1 MEFTGERM
9 IPGKVDKDLEIEH
22 LMRYQFAS
30 QFVAGKSVLDASCG
44 AGYGSAILAK
54 DAKSV
59 DGLDISEETIAYAKE
74 NYRADNIHYT
84 CGSIASL
91 PFADASFDVYV
102 SFETLEHVDEKT
114 QKAFLQEALRVL
126 KADGILIVS
135 TPNKNVYDKRGH
147 NDFHVKEL
155 TYTEFHDFLNAK
167 FSNIHF
173 LSQQWELSMSLTA
186 NGTTHANLQL
196 DCPEN
201 SAEYLIAICSNRSI
215 MPYQTTAWI
224 QGPGRYQELLDWAI
238 ENHEGIESRNNHI
251 KRLDAEIESNRKE
264 IKDRDKSISD
274 RDSMIRFRDGEIQKL
289 SVHCNDLQNAVEE
302 SNNTL
307 TILKNNHKAELQR
320 LTKEKNQEIADIKQS
335 HTAEMALLEKEYEAR
350 CTQIKQDKEQEIS
363 KIKQEL
369 EATCAQIEQ
378 DKANEIAELNKSFNS
393 TLADLQQ
400 TLQNKEGHI
409 EQLLESDRELER
421 IKGPYESLRM
431 ELDAIKASRSWRLA
445 QFFAR
450 IASAIIPRGSRRRV
464 VLKLFREF
472 FRHPGA
478 YLKKCT
484 PSHIGRFLRTLRK
497 DGASRASSLI
507 DEFNQAHCLADVT
520 TSMVLET
527 VAPPSE
533 EKPQNDYVKLSVPQ
547 WTDPTVSI
555 VIPVYNQFD
564 YTYLCIKSI
573 LENSGT
579 VKYEIIIADDCS
591 SDLTTQIE
599 DIISGLVVIH
609 NKENLRFL
617 LNCNNAAKS
626 AKGKYVLF
634 LNNDTQVQSNWL
646 QPLVDLIDSS
656 DDIGMVGSKLVYP
669 DGKLQEA
676 GGILWRDGSAWNF
689 GNKDNPDLPQYNYVK
704 EADYISGA
712 AIMIRH
718 ALWKEIGG
726 FDELFVPAY
735 CEDSDLAFEVRK
747 HGYRV
752 LYQPKSV
759 VVHFEGVSNGTDTSS
774 GQKAYQIENQ
784 KKFFEKWK
792 SVLETE
798 HYPNGENVFSARDK
812 SGKKKTILIIDHYI
826 PQYDKDAGS
835 RTMDNFIRVLV
846 GMGYNVKFLGDN
858 FYYDPQYAP
867 HYEQM
872 GVEMIC
878 GNYYYN
884 HWKEWIIDNSK
895 VFDSILLSRPH
906 ISIKYID
913 FLRSNMNARL
923 IYYVQDLHYLREERE
938 YEITHDPECLRIAA
952 EVKKQEFYLMEHSD
966 FVLTPSTLE
975 REIINKEIP
984 GDKAEAIPIYCYT
997 SFCNSKIDLTN
1008 RNNIVFVGGFT
1019 HRPNEDGIL
1028 WFMES
1033 VWPSIKVQLHEARLI
1048 IVGSNP
1054 TDKVKALAGTD
1065 VTVTGYISD
1074 EELQSVY
1081 ANSRICIIPLR
1092 YGAGVKGK
1100 TLEALYQRIPIVST
1114 SVGLEGLE
1122 GIEDYVKPADDAKA
1136 FADSIIT
1143 FYNDP
1148 VLAAKTAERY
1158 HAYLQQHNSFNAI
1171 ADIFRIALNEGDSDK

>member
-30 QFVAGKSVLDASCG
+30 QFVAGKTVLDASCG

-74 NYRADNIHYT
+74 NYKADNIRYT

-102 SFETLEHVDEKT
+102 SFETLEHVDGET
-114 QKAFLQEALRVL
+114 QEAFLQEALRVL

-135 TPNKNVYDKRGH
+135 TPNKTVYDKRGH

-186 NGTTHANLQL
+186 NGTTRANLQL
-196 DCPEN
+196 DCPEKN
-201 SAEYLIAICSNRSI
+201 AEYLIALCSNCAI

-224 QGPGRYQELLDWAI
+224 EGPGRYQKLLDWAI

-251 KRLDAEIESNRKE
+251 KKLDEEIESNRKE

-289 SVHCNDLQNAVEE
+289 SVLCNDLQKAIEE
-302 SNNTL
+302 SNNTRTVL
-307 TILKNNHKAELQR
+307 ENHYKAELQH
-320 LTKEKNQEIADIKQS
+320 LIQNKEREILKIKEEN
-335 HTAEMALLEKEYEAR
+335 AAR
-350 CTQIKQDKEQEIS
+350 CEE
-363 KIKQEL
+363 
-369 EATCAQIEQ
+369 IEQ
-378 DKANEIAELNKSFNS
+378 DKANEIAELNKSFNT

-409 EQLLESDRELER
+409 ELLLESDRELER

-478 YLKKCT
+478 YLEKCT
-484 PSHIGRFLRTLRK
+484 PSHIGRFLRTLRN

-527 VAPPSE
+527 VAPSSE
-533 EKPQNDYVKLSVPQ
+533 EKPQNDYIKLSAPQ
-547 WTDPTVSI
+547 WAAPTVSI

-626 AKGKYVLF
+626 AKGKYILF
-634 LNNDTQVQSNWL
+634 LNNDTQVQNNWL
-646 QPLVDLIDSS
+646 QPLVDLIESS

-676 GGILWRDGSAWNF
+676 GGILWKDGSAWNF

-704 EADYISGA
+704 EVDYISGA

-718 ALWKEIGG
+718 TLWKEIGG

-747 HGYRV
+747 HGYKV

-759 VVHFEGVSNGTDTSS
+759 VVHFEGISNGTDTSS

-792 SVLETE
+792 DILETE

-884 HWKEWIIDNSK
+884 HWREWILDNSK

-913 FLRSNMNARL
+913 FLRSNTHARL

-938 YEITHDPECLRIAA
+938 YEITHDPECLKIAA

-975 REIINKEIP
+975 REIINKDIP
-984 GDKAEAIPIYCYT
+984 GNKAEAIPIYCYT
-997 SFCNSKIDLTN
+997 NFSKEAVELTDRNSI
-1008 RNNIVFVGGFT
+1008 IFVGGFT

-1028 WFMES
+1028 WFMEN
-1033 VWPSIKVQLHEARLI
+1033 VWPTIENRLPDINLI

-1054 TDKVKALAGTD
+1054 TDKVKALERSN
-1065 VTVTGYISD
+1065 VKVTGYVSD
-1074 EELQSVY
+1074 EELQRLYSC
-1081 ANSRICIIPLR
+1081 SRICIIPLR

-1122 GIEDYVKPADDAKA
+1122 GIQDYVIPADDAES
-1136 FADSIIT
+1136 FADQVIT
-1143 FYNDP
+1143 FYRDP
-1148 VLAAKTAERY
+1148 VRAAKTAEQY

-1171 ADIFRIALNEGDSDK
+1171 ASIFKIALNEGDFIK

>member
-30 QFVAGKSVLDASCG
+30 QFVAGKTVLDASCG

-59 DGLDISEETIAYAKE
+59 DGLDISEETIVYAKE
-74 NYRADNIHYT
+74 NYKADNIRYT

-102 SFETLEHVDEKT
+102 SFETLEHVDGET
-114 QKAFLQEALRVL
+114 QEAFLQEALRVL

-135 TPNKNVYDKRGH
+135 TPNKTVYDKRGH

-186 NGTTHANLQL
+186 NGTTRANLQL

-201 SAEYLIAICSNRSI
+201 NAEYLIALCSNCAI

-224 QGPGRYQELLDWAI
+224 EGPGRYQKLLDWAI

-251 KRLDAEIESNRKE
+251 KKLDAEIESYRKE

-289 SVHCNDLQNAVEE
+289 SVLCNDLQNSVEE

-307 TILKNNHKAELQR
+307 SLLKNNHKAELER
-320 LTKEKNQEIADIKQS
+320 LTQEKNLEIADITQS
-335 HTAEMALLEKEYEAR
+335 HTTEIALLEKEHEA
-350 CTQIKQDKEQEIS
+350 K
-363 KIKQEL
+363 
-369 EATCAQIEQ
+369 CAQIEQ
-378 DKANEIAELNKSFNS
+378 DKANEIAELNKSFNNI
-393 TLADLQQ
+393 LEDLQQ

-409 EQLLESDRELER
+409 ELLLESDRELER

-445 QFFAR
+445 QFFAS

-472 FRHPGA
+472 FRHPGT

-520 TSMVLET
+520 TSMILET
-527 VAPPSE
+527 VAPSSE
-533 EKPQNDYVKLSVPQ
+533 GKPQNDYVKLSVPQ
-547 WTDPTVSI
+547 WIDPTVSI

-573 LENSGT
+573 LENSGAA
-579 VKYEIIIADDCS
+579 KYEIIIADDCS
-591 SDLTTQIE
+591 SDLTTKIE

-626 AKGKYVLF
+626 AKGKYILF

-646 QPLVDLIDSS
+646 QPLVDLIESS

-669 DGKLQEA
+669 DGRLQEA
-676 GGILWRDGSAWNF
+676 GGILWKDGSAWNF

-704 EADYISGA
+704 EVDYISGA

-718 ALWKEIGG
+718 TLWKEIGG

-747 HGYRV
+747 HGYKV

-759 VVHFEGVSNGTDTSS
+759 VVHFEGISNGTDTSS

-792 SVLETE
+792 DILETE

-884 HWKEWIIDNSK
+884 HWKDWVQDNADA
-895 VFDSILLSRPH
+895 FDFILLSRPH

-913 FLRSNMNARL
+913 FLRKNTKARL

-938 YEITHDPECLRIAA
+938 YEITHDPECLKIAA

-984 GDKAEAIPIYCYT
+984 GNKAEAIPIYCYT
-997 SFCNSKIDLTN
+997 NFSKDKIELEN
-1008 RNNIVFVGGFT
+1008 RSSIIFVGGFT

-1028 WFMES
+1028 WFMEN
-1033 VWPSIKVQLHEARLI
+1033 VWPTIENSLPSVNLI

-1054 TDKVKALAGTD
+1054 TDKVKSLEKPN
-1065 VTVTGYISD
+1065 VKVTGYVSD
-1074 EELQSVY
+1074 EELKKLYSG
-1081 ANSRICIIPLR
+1081 SRVCIIPLR

-1122 GIEDYVKPADDAKA
+1122 GIQDYVIPTDDAES
-1136 FADSIIT
+1136 FANQVIT
-1143 FYNDP
+1143 FYRDP
-1148 VLAAKTAERY
+1148 VHAAKTAEQY
-1158 HAYLQQHNSFNAI
+1158 HAYLQQYNSFNAI
-1171 ADIFRIALNEGDSDK
+1171 ASIFKIALNEGDSIK